1 MLTFM
6 LHRLQGT
13 DSALRDA
20 RVESIALKQKV
31 EDQQRK
37 ILTLEADAAQKR
49 DSSEE
54 VVTLLRLQELDL
66 QNKALQ
72 QSIAGLQTE
81 NVSLSEQLQ
90 QMKARRSPVVRT
102 VQESY
107 ICGYYCLGSRTHC
120 GRSGLG

>member
-1 MLTFM
+1 M

-102 VQESY
+102 DQESY
-107 ICGYYCLGSRTHC
+107 LCGYYCLGSRTHC